1 MLLHARA
8 RTKNLKFVAI
18 QTEARACQQEAV
30 LNEGGDSVSVA
41 PSAQPTKSECEHASR
56 RLAANNRSR
65 SSVIGSAEVF
75 GNQGCISCL
84 SFLDGPSDGCTD
96 ATCFFF
102 NTPRGQDRS

>member
-41 PSAQPTKSECEHASR
+41 PSAQPTKSHD
-56 RLAANNRSR
+56 RLH
-65 SSVIGSAEVF
+65 
-75 GNQGCISCL
+75 
-84 SFLDGPSDGCTD
+84 
-96 ATCFFF
+96 
-102 NTPRGQDRS
+102 